1 MARRK
6 KPELTDDRRRA
17 IVWLLEDAHFE
28 LIPLKNAIDQSAFL
42 PEGASVS
49 VTASPAKGMAAT
61 VDLSLEL
68 QQRGFDVIPHIS
80 ARLTQDRA
88 ELADV
93 MKRLGEA
100 GLTRVF
106 IVGGDADP
114 PGDFFDAPTL
124 IKTME
129 EMGHPFTE
137 MGITGYPEGHPLI
150 SEERLEAALVEKAPH
165 ADYTATQMCFN
176 PDTITSWIGS
186 VRALGV
192 DLPVVIGIPG
202 VYDLRKLAVV
212 SARIGVGVSARY
224 LRKNSTLVGRLVRP
238 GGYAPDTLILS
249 LAATLA
255 DPIAKVKGFHI
266 YTFNQVEK
274 TEEWRQEFLES
285 LAG

>member
-1 MARRK
+1 MARRRA
-6 KPELTDDRRRA
+6 PELTDDRRHA
-17 IVWLLEDAHFE
+17 LAALLEHPKFE
-28 LIPLKNAIDQSAFL
+28 LIPLKNVLDQAAFL
-42 PEGASVS
+42 PEGTTVS

-88 ELADV
+88 ELTDV
-93 MKRLGEA
+93 MKRLGDA
-100 GLTRVF
+100 GLSRVF
-106 IVGGDADP
+106 IVGGDAEP
-114 PGDFFDAPTL
+114 PGEFFDAPAL
-124 IKTME
+124 IRAME

-150 SEERLEAALVEKAPH
+150 SEEKLEAALVEKAPY
-165 ADYTATQMCFN
+165 AAYTATQMCFN
-176 PDTITSWIGS
+176 PETITSWIGS
-186 VRALGV
+186 IRALGV

-224 LRKNSTLVGRLVRP
+224 LRKNSSLIGKLVMP
-238 GGYAPDTLILS
+238 GGYSPDALILS

-255 DPIAKVKGFHI
+255 DPIANVRALHI

-274 TEEWRQEFLES
+274 TEAWRQDMLAS